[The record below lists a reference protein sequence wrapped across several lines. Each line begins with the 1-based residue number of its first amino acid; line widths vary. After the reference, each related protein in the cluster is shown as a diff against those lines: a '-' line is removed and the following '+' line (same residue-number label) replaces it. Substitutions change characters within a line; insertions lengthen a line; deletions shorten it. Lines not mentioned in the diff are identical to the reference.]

1 MTRLLPNRRARRLY
15 LHLQGLSTPPTAK
28 LTRPGLLGLIERL
41 GFVQVDSI

>member
-1 MTRLLPNRRARRLY
+1 MTLLIPNQQARRLF